1 MTLTIKNIQ
10 RELKDSLKPL
20 DPEVVILFGSYAY
33 GEPHKDS
40 DLDLFVVLKDNTM
53 PESFKERQEIYSKV
67 SSFIRPLAKLIPI
80 DLLVYTLPMY
90 KKLVESKNTSF
101 DLILKKGIWI
111 YEGNNPAVA

>member
-1 MTLTIKNIQ
+1 MTVKDIQ
-10 RELKDSLKPL
+10 QELKNALQPL

-33 GEPHKDS
+33 GEPNKDS
-40 DLDLFVVLKDNTM
+40 DLDLFVVLKDDTM
-53 PESFKERQEIYSKV
+53 PVSFKERQEIYSRV

-90 KKLVESKNTSF
+90 KKLVESENTSI
-101 DLILKKGIWI
+101 DIILKKGIWI